1 MISNYTWVDKD
12 VSDNTPIESIAEFV
26 DLEAKVLTFGA
37 PGWPVEEDYE
47 AACFAADEEETTDEL
62 TIDEI
67 EAAIVAEAEA

>member
-12 VSDNTPIESIAEFV
+12 VSDNTPIESIAVFV
-26 DLEAKVLTFGA
+26 DLEAKVLTFEA

-47 AACFAADEEETTDEL
+47 AACFADEEETTDEL
-62 TIDEI
+62 TNDEI